1 MPIYRAGMTDTP
13 DKSTG
18 LLTAFV
24 SAIATAYALAYVA
37 HAEWGL
43 RRVVIRE
50 EAMGMAAI
58 LAIAIIARMVFQRN
72 RNKGS

>member
-1 MPIYRAGMTDTP
+1 MANNP
-13 DKSTG
+13 DKATG

-24 SAIATAYALAYVA
+24 SATATAYALAYVA

-50 EAMGMAAI
+50 EAMGLAAL
-58 LAIAIIARMVFQRN
+58 LAIAIIAGMVFQRN

>member
-1 MPIYRAGMTDTP
+1 MTDTP
-13 DKSTG
+13 DKFTG
-18 LLTAFV
+18 LLTGFV
-24 SAIATAYALAYVA
+24 SATATAYALAYVA

-58 LAIAIIARMVFQRN
+58 LAIAMIARIVFQRN
-72 RNKGS
+72 RKKGS